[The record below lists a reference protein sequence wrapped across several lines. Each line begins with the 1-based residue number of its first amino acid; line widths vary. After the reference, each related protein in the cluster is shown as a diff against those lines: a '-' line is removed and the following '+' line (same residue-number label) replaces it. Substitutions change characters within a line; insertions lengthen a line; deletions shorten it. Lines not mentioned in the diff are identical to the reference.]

1 MEGYGVISFVIQLK
15 NTFSLA
21 VSANGNWRRSG
32 WLRIFEIKLRHFCR
46 NLRRAQKGF
55 SPFPIGR
62 KQACEEEILACSRL
76 ISRIRFLVERFLN
89 RMSII
94 RKTVSPD
101 LLANACEKQKK
112 EAALL
117 ILLTT
122 SLRFSTAPGGI
133 RTHGLSLRRRSLYP
147 AELRKHVH
155 FLAYLLGFRHLRK
168 PTRRGRFF

>member
-1 MEGYGVISFVIQLK
+1 
-15 NTFSLA
+15 
-21 VSANGNWRRSG
+21 
-32 WLRIFEIKLRHFCR
+32 
-46 NLRRAQKGF
+46 
-55 SPFPIGR
+55 
-62 KQACEEEILACSRL
+62 
-76 ISRIRFLVERFLN
+76 
-89 RMSII
+89 MSII
-94 RKTVSPD
+94 RKTKSLD
-101 LLANACEKQKK
+101 LLANAREKQKK

-155 FLAYLLGFRHLRK
+155 FLAYLLGFLHLRK